1 MNDEEARAQ
10 FFKQTPALGSTAFEA
25 IFFLRGHECVRLLF
39 LFKTG
44 ARYWKWQKMAPD
56 GKKYRAFLSTG
67 VCLRTALFLTVGTIQ

>member
-1 MNDEEARAQ
+1 MNDEEAKAQ
-10 FFKQTPALGSTAFEA
+10 FFKQTSALGSTAFEA

-56 GKKYRAFLSTG
+56 GKNIE
-67 VCLRTALFLTVGTIQ
+67 LFSRPGFV